1 VWNSQATPPRR
12 LDGSVF
18 PRNAIVAGVQS
29 PTRGDVA
36 LAVFRPQV
44 LRGTVAWMRQQD
56 PVATPAEQRLFA
68 DIAEHGVHIV
78 HEAEHGERPVFAY
91 TVGMWHSFGQPEIIV
106 IGLPRE
112 VAQDL
117 LDNLADEVDGGRRF
131 GAGEQHGGLV
141 RDYPVRLLRVNDAQ
155 AAQWLPLVGW
165 AYERSDVPC
174 LQLVYPDKQGRWP
187 WQPDVRDG
195 FRRIQPVLER
205 AAESS

>member
-1 VWNSQATPPRR
+1 MVT
-12 LDGSVF
+12 
-18 PRNAIVAGVQS
+18 GVQTCALPIS
-29 PTRGDVA
+29 HVTVAFVTHDAGGITARDVA
-36 LAVFRPQV
+36 MAQRAV
-44 LRGTVAWMRQQD
+44 
-56 PVATPAEQRLFA
+56 
-68 DIAEHGVHIV
+68 
-78 HEAEHGERPVFAY
+78 ER
-91 TVGMWHSFGQPEIIV
+91 
-106 IGLPRE
+106 
-112 VAQDL
+112 AQ
-117 LDNLADEVDGGRRF
+117 
-131 GAGEQHGGLV
+131 QHGGLV